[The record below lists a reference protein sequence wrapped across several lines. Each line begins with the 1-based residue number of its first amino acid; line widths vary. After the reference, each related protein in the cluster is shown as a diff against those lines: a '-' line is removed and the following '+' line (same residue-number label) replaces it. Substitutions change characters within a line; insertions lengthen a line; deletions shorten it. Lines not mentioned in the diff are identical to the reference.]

1 MTIKE
6 KKKKLTLKNFTGSA
20 PSSVNKTQ
28 SQKTSAIF
36 GKKEPVIVAKE
47 PVIEVVE
54 PKKEGDTAVKAA
66 VVTKT
71 TAETEK
77 PKSTKEWAKKKIE
90 EELSLKADKK
100 SAGKKRDYRLTV
112 TKALSEDEEENRAR
126 SLASVK
132 RAREKQFKRHSGN
145 SEDDAQK
152 ITRQVRIPKI
162 ITIQELANRMAE
174 RASAVIKFLLEK
186 NVKVTINHS
195 IDQDTAEFIVSSFGH
210 EVLKDEEPDQLLKDI
225 LSKDKNLKNAVS
237 RPPVVTIMGH
247 VDHGK
252 TSLLDAF
259 REANVVSTEHGG
271 ITQHIGAYQTT
282 VNDKHLITFIDTPG
296 HAAFTEMRARGSKI
310 TDIVILV
317 VAANDGIKPQT
328 IEAIQHAKAA
338 QVPIIVAINK
348 CDLPGADPTKVKNQ
362 LLEHELVV
370 EEMGGD
376 ILSAEISALKKTNL
390 DKLKE
395 LIILQAELLDMKS
408 DPTVAA
414 AGVVVESRLDKG
426 RGPVSTVLITKGTLR
441 KGDLFVSG
449 ASNGKVRA
457 LYDYTG
463 KLINEAPPST
473 PVEIVGF
480 QGVPNAGDD
489 FVVVEDDSKVEEIVE
504 YRRQELKD
512 KKIAGT
518 KRNDIFGEAIPEE
531 SFNIILKT
539 DVNGSLEALANAIE
553 KIQVENIKPKIILSS
568 VGPITETDVTL
579 AKASNA
585 ILLGFNIRP
594 NKEAKDL
601 ARSYKLEILYFNI
614 IYEALDHIT
623 KKMTGLLAPE
633 TKEETQGSCEVL
645 EVFAV
650 SKAGRVAGV
659 RVADGE
665 IRNNSEIRLVRDG
678 AVVYTGKVNTLF
690 REKNEAKEVKAG
702 LECGVSLKDF
712 NDIKKGD
719 VLEAFKTTTIE
730 REI

>member
-1 MTIKE
+1 MSTKE
-6 KKKKLTLKNFTGSA
+6 KKKKLTLKNFTGNA
-20 PSSVNKTQ
+20 PSSVNKKQ
-28 SQKTSAIF
+28 AQKTSAIF
-36 GKKEPVIVAKE
+36 GKKEKPKVPN
-47 PVIEVVE
+47 PVIEKSDSTTTPE
-54 PKKEGDTAVKAA
+54 SKPSPA
-66 VVTKT
+66 TKT
-71 TAETEK
+71 AKSPEK
-77 PKSTKEWAKKKIE
+77 PKSAKEWAKIKIQ
-90 EELSLKADKK
+90 EELSKKADKK
-100 SAGKKRDYRLTV
+100 AAGKKRDYRLTV
-112 TKALSEDEEENRAR
+112 TKALSEEEEVQVR
-126 SLASVK
+126 SLAAVK
-132 RAREKQFKRHSGN
+132 RSREKLFKKQSDQDTDG
-145 SEDDAQK
+145 QK
-152 ITRQVRIPKI
+152 VIRQVKIPKV

-174 RASAVIKFLLEK
+174 RANAVIKYLLTK
-186 NVKVTINHS
+186 NVKVTINHT
-195 IDQDTAEFIVSSFGH
+195 IDQDTAEFIVKEFGH
-210 EVLKDEEPDQLLKDI
+210 EILIEEEPDQLLKDI
-225 LSKDKNLKNAVS
+225 LSKDKDLENAVS
-237 RPPVVTIMGH
+237 RPPVVTVMGH

-252 TSLLDAF
+252 TSLLDSLRDAS
-259 REANVVSTEHGG
+259 VVNSEHGG
-271 ITQHIGAYQTT
+271 ITQHIGAYQVN
-282 VNDKHLITFIDTPG
+282 VNDKSLITFIDTPG

-348 CDLPGADPTKVKNQ
+348 CDLQGADPTKVRNQ
-362 LLEHELVV
+362 LLEHELIV

-376 ILSAEISALKKTNL
+376 VLSVEISALKKTNL

-395 LIILQAELLDMKS
+395 LILLQSEILDMKA
-408 DPTVAA
+408 DPSIPA

-426 RGPVSTVLITKGTLR
+426 RGPVSTVLIVKGTLK

-457 LYDYTG
+457 IYNYKGD
-463 KLINEAPPST
+463 LINEAGPST

-480 QGVPNAGDD
+480 QGAPNAGDD
-489 FVVVEDDSKVEEIVE
+489 FVVVENDSKVEEIVE
-504 YRRQELKD
+504 YRQQEIKN
-512 KKIAGT
+512 KKLAGNKKT
-518 KRNDIFGEAIPEE
+518 DIFGESDPEE
-531 SFNIILKT
+531 EYNIILKT

-553 KIQVENIKPKIILSS
+553 KIKIENIKTKIILSA

-623 KKMTGLLAPE
+623 KKISGLLAPE
-633 TKEETQGSCEVL
+633 TEEQGQGTCEVL
-645 EVFAV
+645 EVFSV
-650 SKAGRVAGV
+650 SKAGKVAGV
-659 RVADGE
+659 KVTEGE
-665 IRNNSEIRLVRDG
+665 IKNNSELRLLRDG
-678 AVVYTGKVNTLF
+678 AVVYTGKVNSLF

-702 LECGVSLKDF
+702 LECGVSIKDF

-719 VLEAFKTTTIE
+719 VIEFFKTITIE

>member
-1 MTIKE
+1 MSTKE
-6 KKKKLTLKNFTGSA
+6 KKKKLTLKNFTGNA
-20 PSSVNKTQ
+20 PSSVNKKQ
-28 SQKTSAIF
+28 AQKTSAIF
-36 GKKEPVIVAKE
+36 GKKEEPKVPN
-47 PVIEVVE
+47 PVIEKSDSTTTPE
-54 PKKEGDTAVKAA
+54 SKPSPA
-66 VVTKT
+66 TKT
-71 TAETEK
+71 AKSPEK
-77 PKSTKEWAKKKIE
+77 PKSAKEWAKIKIQ
-90 EELSLKADKK
+90 EELSKKADKK
-100 SAGKKRDYRLTV
+100 AAGKKRDYRLTV
-112 TKALSEDEEENRAR
+112 TKALSEEEEVQVR
-126 SLASVK
+126 SLAAVK
-132 RAREKQFKRHSGN
+132 RSREKLFKKQS
-145 SEDDAQK
+145 DQDADGQK
-152 ITRQVRIPKI
+152 VIRQVKIPKV

-174 RASAVIKFLLEK
+174 RANAVIKYLLTK
-186 NVKVTINHS
+186 NVKVTINHT
-195 IDQDTAEFIVSSFGH
+195 IDQDTAEFIVKEFGH
-210 EVLKDEEPDQLLKDI
+210 EILIEEEPDQLLKDI
-225 LSKDKNLKNAVS
+225 LSKDKDLENAVS
-237 RPPVVTIMGH
+237 RPPVVTVMGH

-252 TSLLDAF
+252 TSLLDSLRDAS
-259 REANVVSTEHGG
+259 VVNSEHGG
-271 ITQHIGAYQTT
+271 ITQHIGAYQVN
-282 VNDKHLITFIDTPG
+282 VNDKSLITFIDTPG

-348 CDLPGADPTKVKNQ
+348 CDLQGADPTKVRNQ
-362 LLEHELVV
+362 LLEHELIV

-376 ILSAEISALKKTNL
+376 VLSVEISALKKTNL

-395 LIILQAELLDMKS
+395 LILLQSEILDMKA
-408 DPTVAA
+408 DPSIAA

-426 RGPVSTVLITKGTLR
+426 RGPVSTVLIVKGTLK

-457 LYDYTG
+457 IYNYKGD
-463 KLINEAPPST
+463 LINEAGPST

-480 QGVPNAGDD
+480 QGAPNAGDD
-489 FVVVEDDSKVEEIVE
+489 FVVVENDSKVEEIVE
-504 YRRQELKD
+504 YRQQEIKN
-512 KKIAGT
+512 KKLAGNKKT
-518 KRNDIFGEAIPEE
+518 DIFGESDPEE
-531 SFNIILKT
+531 EYNIILKT

-553 KIQVENIKPKIILSS
+553 KIKIENIKTKIILSA

-623 KKMTGLLAPE
+623 KKISGLLAPE
-633 TKEETQGSCEVL
+633 TEEQSQGTCEVL
-645 EVFAV
+645 EVFSV
-650 SKAGRVAGV
+650 SKAGKVAGV
-659 RVADGE
+659 KVTEGE
-665 IRNNSEIRLVRDG
+665 IKNNSELRLLRDG
-678 AVVYTGKVNTLF
+678 AVVYTGKVNSLF

-702 LECGVSLKDF
+702 LECGVSIKDF

-719 VLEAFKTTTIE
+719 VIEFFKTITIE

>member
-1 MTIKE
+1 MSTKE

-20 PSSVNKTQ
+20 PSSVNKVQ
-28 SQKTSAIF
+28 VQKTSAIF
-36 GKKEPVIVAKE
+36 GKKEDVKLEAPVPNKITNEETSDVKSKS
-47 PVIEVVE
+47 V
-54 PKKEGDTAVKAA
+54 PKVSAV
-66 VVTKT
+66 
-71 TAETEK
+71 EK
-77 PKSTKEWAKKKIE
+77 PKSAKEWAKVKIQ
-90 EELSLKADKK
+90 EELSRKADKK
-100 SAGKKRDYRLTV
+100 LAGKKRDYRLTV
-112 TKALSEDEEENRAR
+112 TKALSEEEEVQVR
-126 SLASVK
+126 SLAAVK
-132 RAREKQFKRHSGN
+132 RSREKLFKKQN
-145 SEDDAQK
+145 DQDADDQK
-152 ITRQVRIPKI
+152 VIRQVKIPKV

-174 RASAVIKFLLEK
+174 RASAVIKYLLSK

-195 IDQDTAEFIVSSFGH
+195 IDQDTAEFIVKEFGH
-210 EVLKDEEPDQLLKDI
+210 EILKEEEPDKVLKDI
-225 LSKDKNLKNAVS
+225 LSKDKDLKNAVS
-237 RPPVVTIMGH
+237 RPPVVTVMGH

-252 TSLLDAF
+252 TSLLDSL
-259 REANVVSTEHGG
+259 RETNVVSSEHGG
-271 ITQHIGAYQTT
+271 ITQHIGAYQ
-282 VNDKHLITFIDTPG
+282 VNVNNKNLITFIDTPG

-362 LLEHELVV
+362 LLEHELIV

-376 ILSAEISALKKTNL
+376 VLSVEISALKKTNL
-390 DKLKE
+390 EKLKE
-395 LIILQAELLDMKS
+395 LIVLQSEILDMKA
-408 DPTVAA
+408 DPTIAA

-426 RGPVSTVLITKGTLR
+426 RGPVSTVLITKGTL
-441 KGDLFVSG
+441 KKSDLFVSG

-457 LYDYTG
+457 IYNYKG
-463 KLINEAPPST
+463 ELINEAPPST

-480 QGVPNAGDD
+480 QGVSNAGDD
-489 FVVVEDDSKVEEIVE
+489 FVVVENDSKVEEIVE
-504 YRRQELKD
+504 YRKQELKD
-512 KKIAGT
+512 KKTAGN
-518 KRNDIFGEAIPEE
+518 KKADIFGEEPEE
-531 SFNIILKT
+531 AYNIILKT

-553 KIQVENIKPKIILSS
+553 KINIENIKPKIILSA

-623 KKMTGLLAPE
+623 KKISGLLAPE
-633 TKEETQGSCEVL
+633 TKEESQGTCEVL
-645 EVFAV
+645 EVFSV
-650 SKAGRVAGV
+650 SKAGKVAGV
-659 RVADGE
+659 RVTDGE
-665 IRNNSEIRLVRDG
+665 IKNSSELRLVRDG
-678 AVVYTGKVNTLF
+678 AVVYTGKINSLF

-702 LECGVSLKDF
+702 LECGVSIKDF

-719 VLEAFKTTTIE
+719 IIESFKTITIE

>member
-1 MTIKE
+1 MSTKE
-6 KKKKLTLKNFTGSA
+6 KKKKLTLKNFTGNA
-20 PSSVNKTQ
+20 PSSVNKKQ
-28 SQKTSAIF
+28 AQKTSAIF
-36 GKKEPVIVAKE
+36 GKKEEPKVPN
-47 PVIEVVE
+47 PVIEKSDSTTTPE
-54 PKKEGDTAVKAA
+54 SKPSLA
-66 VVTKT
+66 TKT
-71 TAETEK
+71 AKSPEK
-77 PKSTKEWAKKKIE
+77 PKSAKEWAKIKIQ
-90 EELSLKADKK
+90 EELSKKADKK
-100 SAGKKRDYRLTV
+100 AAGKKRDYRLTV
-112 TKALSEDEEENRAR
+112 TKALSEEEEVQVR
-126 SLASVK
+126 SLAAVK
-132 RAREKQFKRHSGN
+132 RSREKLFKKQS
-145 SEDDAQK
+145 DQDADGQK
-152 ITRQVRIPKI
+152 VIRQVKIPKV

-174 RASAVIKFLLEK
+174 RANTVIKYLLTK
-186 NVKVTINHS
+186 NVKVTINHT
-195 IDQDTAEFIVSSFGH
+195 IDQDTAEFIVKEFGH
-210 EVLKDEEPDQLLKDI
+210 EILIEEEPDQLLKDI
-225 LSKDKNLKNAVS
+225 LSKDKDLENAVS
-237 RPPVVTIMGH
+237 RPPVVTVMGH

-252 TSLLDAF
+252 TSLLDSLRDAS
-259 REANVVSTEHGG
+259 VVNSEHGG
-271 ITQHIGAYQTT
+271 ITQHIGAYQVN
-282 VNDKHLITFIDTPG
+282 VNDKSLITFIDTPG

-348 CDLPGADPTKVKNQ
+348 CDLQGADPTKVRNQ
-362 LLEHELVV
+362 LLEHELIV

-376 ILSAEISALKKTNL
+376 VLSVEISALKKTNL

-395 LIILQAELLDMKS
+395 LILLQSEILDMKA
-408 DPTVAA
+408 DPSIAA

-426 RGPVSTVLITKGTLR
+426 RGPVSTVLIVKGTLK

-457 LYDYTG
+457 IYNYKGD
-463 KLINEAPPST
+463 LINEAGPST

-480 QGVPNAGDD
+480 QGAPNAGDD
-489 FVVVEDDSKVEEIVE
+489 FVVVENDSKVEEIVE
-504 YRRQELKD
+504 YRQQEIKN
-512 KKIAGT
+512 KKLAGNKKT
-518 KRNDIFGEAIPEE
+518 DIFGESDPEE
-531 SFNIILKT
+531 EYNIILKT

-553 KIQVENIKPKIILSS
+553 KIKIENIKTKIILSA

-623 KKMTGLLAPE
+623 KKISGLLAPE
-633 TKEETQGSCEVL
+633 TEEQGQGTCEVL
-645 EVFAV
+645 EVFSV
-650 SKAGRVAGV
+650 SKAGKVAGV
-659 RVADGE
+659 KVTEGE
-665 IRNNSEIRLVRDG
+665 IKNNSELRLLRDG
-678 AVVYTGKVNTLF
+678 AVVYTGKVNSLF

-702 LECGVSLKDF
+702 LECGVSIKDF

-719 VLEAFKTTTIE
+719 VIEFFKTITIE